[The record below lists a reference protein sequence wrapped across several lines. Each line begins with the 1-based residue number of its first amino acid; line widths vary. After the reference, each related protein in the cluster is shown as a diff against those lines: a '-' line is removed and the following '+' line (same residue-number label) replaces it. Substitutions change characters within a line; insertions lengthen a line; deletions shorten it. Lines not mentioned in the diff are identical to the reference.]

1 MIYLLKYKKKEDL
14 LFSSL
19 ACVASEKVTRLSR
32 FFIVTPKEVL
42 HFPFI
47 TSEET
52 SDKVHNHFIFTPKEA
67 LETGL
72 FSYIFMHFFTLQHT
86 DFVPFLMLQDRRFY
100 PFFRVPKPV
109 KICTKMTLFYL
120 LFSPSRRP
128 KFNNFYPF
136 ETF

>member
-1 MIYLLKYKKKEDL
+1 MIYLLKKIKKEDL

-32 FFIVTPKEVL
+32 FFIETPKEVL

-52 SDKVHNHFIFTPKEA
+52 SDKVHIHFIFTPKEA

-72 FSYIFMHFFTLQHT
+72 FSYIFSYRKTIQTLKK
-86 DFVPFLMLQDRRFY
+86 VA
-100 PFFRVPKPV
+100 KASE
-109 KICTKMTLFYL
+109 
-120 LFSPSRRP
+120 FSTIITS
-128 KFNNFYPF
+128 YS
-136 ETF
+136 